1 MSAAPLLSVIV
12 PSYNQG
18 QYLGATLDSIF
29 AQDYRPLEVLV
40 VDGASSDNSVDLL
53 RDYAGRHPE
62 LRWWSEPDSG
72 VVEAVNKGL
81 DRARGEFAAIQS
93 SDDIYHPGALRE
105 AVELLRADP
114 TLGVVCADVD
124 IMDGEGRILHAA
136 PVGAPYTQEN
146 FLLRATVVHQSSTVF
161 RLAVVREAGGWR
173 ERYFCADSE
182 LWLRL
187 SFRTRFLKVDR
198 RWSAWRK
205 HEAQRDREALRMW
218 QDWGAMMHESP
229 ELQAAPARLRR
240 AARAGHHTMAVD
252 YNPSGR
258 ESFRLLHLWWALL
271 IAPRSLRAIR
281 DSDFLFP
288 RRLWPIWRRIK
299 RRWPWGQATC

>member
-105 AVELLRADP
+105 AVEIDP
-114 TLGVVCADVD
+114 RKGDAVPSTKGVLG
-124 IMDGEGRILHAA
+124 G
-136 PVGAPYTQEN
+136 
-146 FLLRATVVHQSSTVF
+146 
-161 RLAVVREAGGWR
+161 
-173 ERYFCADSE
+173 
-182 LWLRL
+182 
-187 SFRTRFLKVDR
+187 
-198 RWSAWRK
+198 
-205 HEAQRDREALRMW
+205 
-218 QDWGAMMHESP
+218 
-229 ELQAAPARLRR
+229 
-240 AARAGHHTMAVD
+240 
-252 YNPSGR
+252 
-258 ESFRLLHLWWALL
+258 
-271 IAPRSLRAIR
+271 SL
-281 DSDFLFP
+281 
-288 RRLWPIWRRIK
+288 
-299 RRWPWGQATC
+299 